1 MINMIF
7 FVTAFTK
14 YNMLVN
20 EESEMSTQF
29 DNRWSD
35 NTCKTWGGWIE

>member
-7 FVTAFTK
+7 FVTAFIK

-29 DNRWSD
+29 DNR
-35 NTCKTWGGWIE
+35 